1 MNEQKPDVKVKSVE
15 EIARESA
22 AADLQLKELELQE
35 KKALIADM
43 KHRAE
48 MRDLERQE
56 KEASLVDL
64 KERLDE
70 RMLKRRTREATF
82 RGHGANLK
90 QDAANLA
97 DKQKRCT
104 HRKGGDGAA
113 GVLGGQG
120 DDTQYCIARHQ
131 MANGDIWVR
140 CLRCGKTWKSPV
152 KSAYL
157 TDEAYKAAYEIYETA
172 LQFHTRNHTSG
183 THTFQWGEVKN
194 AQGKTE
200 GGVEFYR
207 EKMKNVTL
215 T

>member
-1 MNEQKPDVKVKSVE
+1 MNEEQKPVLKTVE
-15 EIARESA
+15 EIARASA
-22 AADLQLKELELQE
+22 AADLQLKELELLE
-35 KKALIADM
+35 KQALIADL

-56 KEASLVDL
+56 KEASLIDL

-90 QDAANLA
+90 QDLQNLR
-97 DKQKRCT
+97 DKQKRCN
-104 HRKGGDGAA
+104 HRKGGDGAK

-120 DDTQYCIARHQ
+120 DDIQYAIARHQ
-131 MANGDIWVR
+131 MGNGDIWVR
-140 CLRCGKTWKSPV
+140 CLRCGKTWKPPV

-157 TDEAYKAAYEIYETA
+157 TDEAYNVAMEQYEAA
-172 LQFHTRNHTSG
+172 LQFQTRNHTSG

-194 AQGKTE
+194 AKGQTE

-207 EKMKNVTL
+207 EKMRNVTL